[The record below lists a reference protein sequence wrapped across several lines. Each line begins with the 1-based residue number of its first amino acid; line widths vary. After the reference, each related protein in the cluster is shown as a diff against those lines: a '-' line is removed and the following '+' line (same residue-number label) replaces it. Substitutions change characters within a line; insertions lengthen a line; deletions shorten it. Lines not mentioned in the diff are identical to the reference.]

1 MVERPESETAR
12 TLRWIA
18 GLTLGIVFLAL
29 TAQVLLLAFAGVLL
43 AILLR
48 SAALGIADRTGLS
61 PGWAFAGVLMT
72 TAVVIGCVAWFLAP
86 EVISQGRQL
95 IDQVPR
101 SWQSLQDRLGG
112 MVGGRVLD
120 QVSDQVSSPSRRT
133 VQDLISQAFG
143 IVSGTL
149 GAIGSAIVIF
159 FIGLYL
165 AVDPATYRDGLV
177 RLVPPPRRDR
187 ARDVLRKVG
196 DTLLWWLIGKLASMT
211 VVGALTFLGLWF
223 LDVPLALTLALIA
236 CALTFIPNFGPILS
250 AAPAVLLALGEGAS
264 QVGWV
269 VGLYLAVQTVESYLI
284 TPLIQQRTVAL
295 PPALTLTAQILA
307 GVLAG
312 VAGLALA
319 TPLTAVVVV
328 LVRELY
334 VKDLLEERGPLPS

>member
-1 MVERPESETAR
+1 MLDRTEGDVAN

-18 GLTLGIVFLAL
+18 GIALGILILAL

-48 SAALGIADRTGLS
+48 CAALVIAARTRFG
-61 PGWAFAGVLMT
+61 PGWALAGVLIT
-72 TAVVIGCVAWFLAP
+72 TALSMGCAAWLLAP

-95 IDQVPR
+95 TDQIPR
-101 SWQSLQDRLGG
+101 SWQSLQDRLEG

-120 QVSDQVSSPSRRT
+120 QVSDQVSSPNGSAI
-133 VQDLISQAFG
+133 QDLIAQAL
-143 IVSGTL
+143 SLLSTTL

-165 AVDPATYRDGLV
+165 AIDPATYRDGLV
-177 RLVPPPRRDR
+177 RLIAPHRRDR
-187 ARDVLRKVG
+187 ARDVLFKVG

-211 VVGALTFLGLWF
+211 VVGALTFVGLWF
-223 LDVPLALTLALIA
+223 LEIPLALTLALIA

-250 AAPAVLLALGEGAS
+250 AAPAVLLALGESAS
-264 QVGWV
+264 QASWV

-284 TPLIQQRTVAL
+284 TPLIQQRTVSL

-319 TPLTAVVVV
+319 TPLTAAAVV

-334 VKDLLEERGPLPS
+334 VEDVLEERRPSPL